1 MDAMII
7 ALPIV
12 LLAAMLLIGG
22 IVLVIILLSNPK
34 TRVVGGILLTLGLA
48 VPVLAVLVAIPVQF
62 KSRADAELHEMEVRR
77 TAMDHMA
84 SEMATTASE
93 ARDATTEKIEV
104 FARPSPSDEPAEGSV
119 IPEEAPAEEKRP
131 AWVDAPP
138 SRVGDTYQTC
148 ITVGPY
154 TSRMECDARLPG
166 VLQTGVA
173 DYTEVFLGSDA
184 AQRVRLPEKYVRQKI
199 VKQQWEE
206 TIQASFGPM
215 IQLHV
220 QLEFDKEVRGLIEK
234 QWQQSIVAG
243 RLWYT
248 SLSVAGGLALMG
260 LLFLGMKIDLATK
273 GAFRGRLFF
282 AAAATVMV
290 VAVAAFILM
299 MFFQRPMPAAAKS
312 TQVSDWGSGNGKD
325 AVKEMTKTVTIPL
338 PTVSDSDSSTP
349 VP

>member
-1 MDAMII
+1 MDMVETKMAV
-7 ALPIV
+7 LPLV
-12 LLAAMLLIGG
+12 FLAAMMLLGG
-22 IVLVIILLSNPK
+22 MVLVIILLRNPR
-34 TRVVGGILLTLGLA
+34 TRVVGGILLTLGLV
-48 VPVLAVLVAIPVQF
+48 VPLLGVPLLLWVRVGEVERSRMEFQVA
-62 KSRADAELHEMEVRR
+62 
-77 TAMDHMA
+77 AMDRMA
-84 SEMATTASE
+84 SEEVATPSNGIISVETRKKEPAGS
-93 ARDATTEKIEV
+93 
-104 FARPSPSDEPAEGSV
+104 SPSDEPADGSA
-119 IPEEAPAEEKRP
+119 IPVEEPAAEKRP
-131 AWVDAPP
+131 AWVDATP

-154 TSRMECDARLPG
+154 TSRMECDARLPAA
-166 VLQTGVA
+166 LEAGVA
-173 DYTEVFLGSDA
+173 DYTEIFLGRDA
-184 AQRVRLPEKYVRQKI
+184 AGRVRLPEDYVRKQI
-199 VKQQWEE
+199 VKQEWEE

-220 QLEFDKEVRGLIEK
+220 QLEFDKQDRELIEK

-282 AAAATVMV
+282 AAAATVMA

-299 MFFQRPMPAAAKS
+299 MFFQAPMPAATKS
-312 TQVSDWGSGNGKD
+312 IQVKDWESGNEVD
-325 AVKEMTKTVTIPL
+325 VETSMPNTTEVRPSPAPAF
-338 PTVSDSDSSTP
+338 PPSTD